1 MPKGARMPE
10 NQNADQ
16 PDVTALVEEA
26 SFDYTM
32 GDNDAALAKLRNAVE
47 QNPDSFAA
55 WHAMTEVYFS
65 MREFREALKAAEQ
78 AFRID
83 SSDLHINTSLSR
95 IHMEL
100 GDKPTAEHF
109 GAQARMLGWKQQLQ
123 EGQSDED

>member
-1 MPKGARMPE
+1 MPE
-10 NQNADQ
+10 EPDSNL
-16 PDVTALVEEA
+16 PDVTDLVEDA
-26 SFDYTM
+26 TFDYTM
-32 GDNDAALAKLRNAVE
+32 GDNAAALTKLRQAVE
-47 QNPDSFAA
+47 LNPDSFAA
-55 WHAMTEVYFS
+55 WHAMTEVHFS

-78 AFRID
+78 AYRID

-123 EGQSDED
+123 ESEQEDDEE

>member
-1 MPKGARMPE
+1 MPE
-10 NQNADQ
+10 ESNS
-16 PDVTALVEEA
+16 PKTDVTHLVEDA
-26 SFDYTM
+26 TFDYTM
-32 GDNDAALAKLRNAVE
+32 GDNDAALTKLREAVE
-47 QNPDSFAA
+47 QDRDSFDA

-83 SSDLHINTSLSR
+83 GSDIHINTSLSR

-123 EGQSDED
+123 EPDED